1 LLAEAIYSFE
11 YLFSSNAKNLDGLIT
26 LKSRLSSA
34 NFRFITEQVSAI
46 FFNQNRNIILP
57 QANDPSIT
65 TLKDLI
71 YFDLAFISDIQN
83 YFGWTDELDFK
94 VKFYLYALALFDES
108 NITASIK
115 LNFLKSNISDEK
127 LNTSLNKYLELHRE
141 LLGLSYEKIIYTD
154 KNLNFRF
161 EYDELI
167 RKINDLE
174 KNIVSEISL
183 LNKEEAANFFNQS
196 LLLDLETFFSKIIF
210 PSEQIIFIDKNP
222 NINHL
227 VIASVSNTNG
237 KLDFDVASIEVNF
250 DLIESYSNAFTTYP
264 PPQNFESMQLSLA
277 DLFSNYFQTCEHNSN
292 NKISFIL
299 SDDLRNFPIHTLK
312 VKKNDGYEYL
322 IEKCTIGYLPSWQS
336 AHFLKSDRLLIS
348 DKSFFGIGNPNFNEE
363 RTKNYANRG
372 VANLEGLRGLYRLS
386 ETEEEVSTISNLFK
400 SKKLFL
406 GDNAN
411 ENEIK
416 QHPSFANSITY
427 FATHSVPLLSDI
439 SLQPGLALTPP
450 NVANSTDDGLLT
462 PIEIT
467 QMDFSNSYISLAAC
481 RTYQELYPGSEK
493 FSAFAESFFSA
504 GAKGVIISMWDIE
517 TISAAKF
524 NKRMYQEIFNDGL
537 SFQEAIRK
545 VSLEFISDKQYSHPF
560 FWGAYIYLGVYNNPE
575 NTL

>member
-1 LLAEAIYSFE
+1 
-11 YLFSSNAKNLDGLIT
+11 
-26 LKSRLSSA
+26 
-34 NFRFITEQVSAI
+34 
-46 FFNQNRNIILP
+46 
-57 QANDPSIT
+57 
-65 TLKDLI
+65 
-71 YFDLAFISDIQN
+71 
-83 YFGWTDELDFK
+83 
-94 VKFYLYALALFDES
+94 
-108 NITASIK
+108 
-115 LNFLKSNISDEK
+115 
-127 LNTSLNKYLELHRE
+127 
-141 LLGLSYEKIIYTD
+141 
-154 KNLNFRF
+154 
-161 EYDELI
+161 
-167 RKINDLE
+167 
-174 KNIVSEISL
+174 
-183 LNKEEAANFFNQS
+183 
-196 LLLDLETFFSKIIF
+196 
-210 PSEQIIFIDKNP
+210 
-222 NINHL
+222 
-227 VIASVSNTNG
+227 
-237 KLDFDVASIEVNF
+237 
-250 DLIESYSNAFTTYP
+250 
-264 PPQNFESMQLSLA
+264 M
-277 DLFSNYFQTCEHNSN
+277 
-292 NKISFIL
+292 
-299 SDDLRNFPIHTLK
+299 
-312 VKKNDGYEYL
+312 
-322 IEKCTIGYLPSWQS
+322 PSWQS

-372 VANLEGLRGLYRLS
+372 VANLEGLRDLYRLS

-411 ENEIK
+411 EYEIK

-481 RTYQELYPGSEK
+481 RTYQELYPAQKNSLLLLNL
-493 FSAFAESFFSA
+493 FSA

-545 VSLEFISDKQYSHPF
+545 ISLEFISDKQYSHPF
-560 FWGAYIYLGVYNNPE
+560 FWGAYIYLGVPE